1 MTTQT
6 TLLLDILFDEP
17 ISEEMKERI
26 IATLPTDMPEKGE
39 GRICVDDVQKAE
51 SILKDHV
58 GEFEWP
64 YYPDRDGLIQHEG
77 RMYNSY
83 YGKFDIE
90 DLPGLW
96 RKLVDGGVRIY
107 DVSFV
112 KDEPFYRNHF
122 S

>member
-26 IATLPTDMPEKGE
+26 IATLPVDMPEKGE

-51 SILKDHV
+51 SILEAHV
-58 GEFEWP
+58 GEFEWD
-64 YYPDRDGLIQHEG
+64 YYPERGPLIQPKDK
-77 RMYNSY
+77 RYSNY

-96 RKLVDGGVRIY
+96 RKLIDGGVRIY
-107 DVSFV
+107 DIAFS
-112 KDEPFYRNHF
+112 KDDIPPYC
-122 S
+122 